1 MHTSGRKQSILVS
14 FCDCSSD
21 NSRSEGAPSV
31 GFSCDE
37 RGPCVCFQV
46 TPLRLAVQTETSGGR
61 AILAEK
67 DSDLFPASWRMALM
81 VAECAVRLGKAFP
94 CHIPPRIDLRM
105 SFVTASAQGEER
117 SSYHDANHT
126 D

>member
-1 MHTSGRKQSILVS
+1 M
-14 FCDCSSD
+14 
-21 NSRSEGAPSV
+21 
-31 GFSCDE
+31 
-37 RGPCVCFQV
+37 CFQV